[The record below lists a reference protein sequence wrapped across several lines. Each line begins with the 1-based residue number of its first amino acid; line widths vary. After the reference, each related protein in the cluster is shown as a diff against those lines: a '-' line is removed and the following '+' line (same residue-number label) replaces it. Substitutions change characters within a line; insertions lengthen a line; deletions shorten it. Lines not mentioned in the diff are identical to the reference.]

1 MGIYPPQVP
10 EDTVLSASGH
20 ISALKVCVRGRGV
33 GLYGCERG
41 HEGIG

>member
-20 ISALKVCVRGRGV
+20 ISALKVCTCWTGCRSMDVNV
-33 GLYGCERG
+33 GMKG
-41 HEGIG
+41 

>member
-20 ISALKVCVRGRGV
+20 ISAMKVCMWGK
-33 GLYGCERG
+33 GCG
-41 HEGIG
+41 TVWL

>member
-20 ISALKVCVRGRGV
+20 ISALKVCMCGKGV
-33 GLYGCERG
+33 CDCMDVNVVMKG
-41 HEGIG
+41 